1 MENNDLF
8 DLTLLSSFTF
18 GETADFKKKKTE
30 KFVVS
35 LEQEFITKYAK
46 LDNSLQQ
53 IKTFYMSAESYCYNI
68 VIPAKKGHKLFITTS
83 DSSKMDV
90 YSTNYY
96 EIEPPINTCIKTKR
110 K

>member
-1 MENNDLF
+1 MENNNFNDLI
-8 DLTLLSSFTF
+8 LLSSFNF
-18 GETADFKKKKTE
+18 GEDQSFKKQNNT

-35 LEQEFITKYAK
+35 VDQEFITKYAH
-46 LDNSLQQ
+46 LDDTLQH
-53 IKTFYMSAESYCYNI
+53 IETFYMYAESYCYNI
-68 VIPAKKGHKLFITTS
+68 VIPAKKGHKLFITKS
-83 DSSKMDV
+83 DSSKMDI